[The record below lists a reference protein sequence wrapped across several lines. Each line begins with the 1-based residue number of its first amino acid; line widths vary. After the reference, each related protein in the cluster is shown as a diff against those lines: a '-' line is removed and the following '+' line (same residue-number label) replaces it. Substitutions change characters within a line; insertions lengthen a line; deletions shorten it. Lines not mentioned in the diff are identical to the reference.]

1 MSRVL
6 FVQYTNP
13 AGYPPLQHSSR
24 ILADAGWK
32 VLFLGTGAAGADV
45 LAFPA
50 HRNITVRRM
59 EFCKAGWRQ
68 KLHYLRFCLW
78 VFWTALLWR
87 PRWIYAS
94 DQLSC
99 PAALLLT
106 SLPGR
111 ELIYHEHDSP
121 ASGNTAGGFAGFISR
136 ARGTVARRAQICIL
150 PNEVR
155 LERFRSELGPLRSA
169 VCVWN
174 CPARE
179 EIAVSP
185 RDPATGPFW
194 VLYHGSIVPDRLPP
208 SVVDALALLPDSV
221 HLRVA
226 GYETVGSRG
235 YVEQLRQR
243 TRALQVEHRIEFLGS
258 IPQRADLLAQTMHS
272 DIGLALMPMTSN
284 DWNCET
290 MTGASN
296 KAFDYLAC
304 GLALVV
310 SNRPDWRRMF
320 AEPDNGKPA
329 YGLVC
334 DPGDAVSIAA
344 ALRQWIADPV
354 SMRHAGELGRQRIA
368 AEWNYEHLFL
378 PVFRRM
384 SGQPEPLISST
395 ETSASRNFGNDNA
408 AQPVPK

>member
-6 FVQYTNP
+6 YLQYTNP

-45 LAFPA
+45 LAFPP
-50 HRNITVRRM
+50 HQNITVRRM

-99 PAALLLT
+99 PAALLLA
-106 SLPGR
+106 SLPGC

-121 ASGNTAGGFAGFISR
+121 ESGNSASGFSGFVSR
-136 ARGTVARRAQICIL
+136 ARRAVARRARICVL
-150 PNEVR
+150 PNEQR
-155 LERFRSELGPLRSA
+155 LERFRARLGPLHSGF
-169 VCVWN
+169 CVWN
-174 CPARE
+174 CPASE
-179 EIAVSP
+179 EIAISP
-185 RDPATGPFW
+185 RPPATNPIW

-208 SVVDALALLPDSV
+208 TVVEALAMLPDSV

-235 YVEQLRQR
+235 YVDQLRRQA
-243 TRALQVEHRIEFLGS
+243 RALNIEHRIEFLGS

-304 GLALVV
+304 GVALVV
-310 SNRPDWRRMF
+310 SNRPDWRAMF
-320 AEPDNGKPA
+320 AEPVDGKTSYA
-329 YGLVC
+329 RVC
-334 DPGDAVSIAA
+334 DPRDAASIAA
-344 ALRQWIADPV
+344 ALREWIADPV
-354 SMRHAGELGRQRIA
+354 AMRHAGELGRQRIA
-368 AEWNYEHLFL
+368 AEWNYENMFR

-384 SGQPEPLISST
+384 SGQSEPVV
-395 ETSASRNFGNDNA
+395 SAVKAMDNT